1 MGNFPVRSEYILSVA
16 FVTALM
22 NMVVPV
28 WGSGSGCGS
37 IGGTVGCCVDWRIWR
52 SWSRCPLT
60 VWIDLP
66 RCLVTSFLFKPGNYK
81 RNPTS
86 MASQKVERVGNPS
99 DVSWSRARS
108 AFFVSARMIAFA
120 GCTID
125 TGGVSSFNCTIHIPF
140 VYCLSPWGIRCPMR
154 MMLPPLLRMIRCHLE
169 NFAVHP

>member
-1 MGNFPVRSEYILSVA
+1 MGNFPVRSKYILSVA

-66 RCLVTSFLFKPGNYK
+66 RCLVTSFFCLNLGLTRGTPLQWHHKKLKG
-81 RNPTS
+81 RGTLA
-86 MASQKVERVGNPS
+86 MCRGVGPDLPS
-99 DVSWSRARS
+99 
-108 AFFVSARMIAFA
+108 
-120 GCTID
+120 
-125 TGGVSSFNCTIHIPF
+125 
-140 VYCLSPWGIRCPMR
+140 LCPQ
-154 MMLPPLLRMIRCHLE
+154 E
-169 NFAVHP
+169 